1 MTISIDTLLKPFLT
15 PYAASDIRILKKAQ
29 VLAPTTMTIGLLG
42 LILGLIMLLTGAV
55 AVAGAIIGLE
65 VFCSLVLLLMAAGKY
80 GAASSIFMYGIF
92 LVLFAAIKFDEY
104 RNVYECYVFAT
115 LGLFVLIAVGVIGSS
130 LVHAFIVTL
139 LNLAAIAILYIFD
152 ALPLDN
158 GQVTVLAVQSLA
170 TSGIIVVASG
180 LFTGTVIRMQGA
192 LVNESEQVTVLARQ
206 QYLDMTEA
214 VAKAN
219 EAAFLIGRKLA
230 DASVVLST
238 TAKNLRDTASEES
251 TGLAVLD
258 DKLATNAA
266 GEEAVIKAQDRVKA
280 SLEEYSRKVLGAS
293 VSVSRMIKT
302 LDSIGQSAAERQ
314 NGITSLASL
323 ARDGKDRIAE
333 VSGTIG
339 GIVESTGRMDE
350 MNTLIGE
357 VAGRTNLLGMNASIE
372 AAHAGDAG
380 KGFSVVAEEIRTL
393 SEEAAEGSRTI
404 AEILSETNSVVAG
417 ATHASAETSEF
428 FSSMS
433 QEIQRVASSL
443 EELLVNLRD
452 ISSGTTD
459 ISLAFDGFSTLAESA
474 GKAVEDTGTALR
486 AATARS
492 AESRQVAAQ
501 LRTNAV
507 EMTHSSE
514 ALLDQTSVLSNLGK
528 ENIHRMEELTAKV
541 ASMGKS

>member
-1 MTISIDTLLKPFLT
+1 MSISIHTLLKPFLT
-15 PYAASDIRILKKAQ
+15 PYAASDIRIRKKAH
-29 VLAPTTMTIGLLG
+29 VLAPTTVTIGLLG

-65 VFCSLVLLLMAAGKY
+65 LFCALVLVLMASGKY

-115 LGLFVLIAVGVIGSS
+115 LGLFVLITVGVIGSS

-139 LNLAAIAILYIFD
+139 LNLAAIAILYVFD
-152 ALPLDN
+152 ALPLEN

-170 TSGIIVVASG
+170 TSGLIAVASG

-214 VAKAN
+214 VTKAN

-230 DASVVLST
+230 DASVILST
-238 TAKNLRDTASEES
+238 TAKKLRDTASEES
-251 TGLAVLD
+251 SGLAVLD
-258 DKLATNAA
+258 DKLASNAA
-266 GEEAVIKAQDRVKA
+266 GEEAVIMAQDRVKA

-302 LDSIGQSAAERQ
+302 IESIGQSAAERQ

-323 ARDGKDRIAE
+323 ARDGKERIAE

-404 AEILSETNSVVAG
+404 AGILAETNSVVAG

-443 EELLVNLRD
+443 EDLLVNLRD

-501 LRTNAV
+501 LRTNAA
-507 EMTHSSE
+507 EMSHSSE
-514 ALLDQTSVLSNLGK
+514 ELLDQTSVLSNLGK
-528 ENIHRMEELTAKV
+528 ENIHRMEELAAKV